1 MPDRRRGPATNVAV
15 FPARRQEDGGAGRRA
30 RPDAGP
36 RGQNVSHFT
45 QQPEVTDDVP
55 EVESDI

>member
-1 MPDRRRGPATNVAV
+1 MAV
-15 FPARRQEDGGAGRRA
+15 FPTRRQEDGGAGRRA

-45 QQPEVTDDVP
+45 QQPEVTDDVS